1 MLACKKVDDKINYCV
16 KMIAIISTKE
26 NKKNNIS
33 IAKHLENKGIETWNF
48 WKDTSGL
55 SPKEAYQQHLEQ
67 FSALIFLINK
77 DALTDSFILSLYRQ
91 AFEQGKDII
100 LFMQTR
106 LDQSLPNWFF
116 LENHDWI
123 NAYDVSFD
131 TAVKALTDL
140 VKEYLGEKRVNV
152 DRDTSITSRSEVKS
166 KSNKQSILIIIGILI
181 LLGVLYVIL
190 NQSGSNSKGSEK
202 IIPTGKK
209 PNPEQMLIGTWGL
222 KDYYDDIQRSGKDLI
237 DFQQAIA
244 NLKKNFRM
252 TFYPDHTFM
261 RVGFAPQ
268 VEKGYWSLDEQN
280 NYLIISDLKKTG
292 EDRLKI
298 LTLTENELIFEISSY
313 ISPQKVSVVRI
324 TLYKLPQKQQ
334 TNN

>member
-1 MLACKKVDDKINYCV
+1 
-16 KMIAIISTKE
+16 MIAIISTKE

-55 SPKEAYQQHLEQ
+55 SPKEAYRQNLAQ
-67 FSALIFLINK
+67 FTALIFLINK
-77 DALTDSFILSLYRQ
+77 DALTDSFILSLYKQ
-91 AFEQGKDII
+91 AFDQGKDII
-100 LFMQTR
+100 LVMQTR
-106 LDQSLPNWFF
+106 LDTSLPNWFF

-131 TAVKALTDL
+131 TAVNALTDL
-140 VKEYLGEKRVNV
+140 VKEYQGEKRVNLEKSASNA
-152 DRDTSITSRSEVKS
+152 RQTAAQTKSR
-166 KSNKQSILIIIGILI
+166 KQSLLIIIGVLI
-181 LLGVLYVIL
+181 ILGVLYVIL
-190 NQSGSNSKGSEK
+190 NQSSNSSNRDKK

-209 PNPEQMLIGTWGL
+209 LNPEQMLIGTWAL
-222 KDYYDDIQRSGKDLI
+222 KDYYDDIQRTGKDLI
-237 DFQQAIA
+237 DFQNAIA

-252 TFYPDHTFM
+252 TFYPDHTFK